1 MNIIKE
7 LTSIMK
13 RKKTFKPQIENSTA
27 TILPNRQLTIEE
39 VLALPEDLFWAW
51 AESDQPGDY
60 EIMESTPEQ
69 DEALVRKAMHYA
81 KRK

>member
-1 MNIIKE
+1 
-7 LTSIMK
+7 MK
-13 RKKTFKPQIENSTA
+13 RKKTFRPQIESSTA
-27 TILPNRQLTIEE
+27 TTPPNKQLTMEE

-69 DEALVRKAMHYA
+69 DEALVRKAMQYA

>member
-1 MNIIKE
+1 
-7 LTSIMK
+7 MK
-13 RKKTFKPQIENSTA
+13 RKKTFKPRIESSTA
-27 TILPNRQLTIEE
+27 ILPNRQLTMDE

>member
-1 MNIIKE
+1 
-7 LTSIMK
+7 MK
-13 RKKTFKPQIENSTA
+13 RKKTFKPRIENSTA
-27 TILPNRQLTIEE
+27 ILPNRQLTMDE

>member
-1 MNIIKE
+1 M
-7 LTSIMK
+7 
-13 RKKTFKPQIENSTA
+13 
-27 TILPNRQLTIEE
+27 EE

-69 DEALVRKAMHYA
+69 DEALVRKAMQYA